1 LDRAVSGWLGKGHGK
16 PRPIRKSFQKLGV
29 RGFPQDEARFSIGL
43 DPAGKPAANDR
54 APVVIAARK
63 NDARPALAKFGQS
76 RRQDTS
82 RQRRPAPLPVSLL
95 LQRAQ

>member
-1 LDRAVSGWLGKGHGK
+1 MSGWLGKGHGK
-16 PRPIRKSFQKLGV
+16 PRSIRKCFQKLGV
-29 RGFPQDEARFSIGL
+29 RGLPQDNTRFSFGL

-54 APVVIAARK
+54 APVVIAACK

-82 RQRRPAPLPVSLL
+82 R
-95 LQRAQ
+95 